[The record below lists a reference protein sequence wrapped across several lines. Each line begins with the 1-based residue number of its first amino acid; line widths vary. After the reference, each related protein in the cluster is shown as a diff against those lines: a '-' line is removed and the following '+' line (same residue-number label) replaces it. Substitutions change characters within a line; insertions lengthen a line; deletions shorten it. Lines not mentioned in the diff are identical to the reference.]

1 MQTRYLA
8 RAVKILGILVI
19 LFGFMYPASAVQ
31 ASWLDRVKDI
41 YQLPENVEQI
51 QKDYE
56 ATKQQLEDQKDKL
69 SEAIRH
75 SQETEERLLGQ
86 NETLKRENEHLQERL
101 KAMEQ
106 VALDKEKRN
115 RKLTYMAVTAVLLVL
130 FYFVLGRVFRFIVW
144 RRQKRGMRKM

>member
-1 MQTRYLA
+1 MLA
-8 RAVKILGILVI
+8 RQISAIHVI
-19 LFGFMYPASAVQ
+19 GVLAIVIGFMFPVSAAQ

-56 ATKQQLEDQKDKL
+56 ATKQQLKEQKDKL
-69 SEAIRH
+69 SETIRH
-75 SQETEERLLGQ
+75 SQETEEKLLKQ
-86 NETLKRENEHLQERL
+86 NEALQKENQLLQERL

-115 RKLTYMAVTAVLLVL
+115 RKITNMVIAAVLLVVL
-130 FYFVLGRVFRFIVW
+130 YFVLGRVFRYVVW
-144 RRQKRGMRKM
+144 RRQKRHMR

>member
-1 MQTRYLA
+1 MQIRYLA

-19 LFGFMYPASAVQ
+19 MFGFMYPASAVQ

-86 NETLKRENEHLQERL
+86 NETLKREMNNC
-101 KAMEQ
+101 KNA
-106 VALDKEKRN
+106 
-115 RKLTYMAVTAVLLVL
+115 
-130 FYFVLGRVFRFIVW
+130 
-144 RRQKRGMRKM
+144 

>member
-8 RAVKILGILVI
+8 RAIKILSILVI

-86 NETLKRENEHLQERL
+86 NETLKRENEQLQERL

-130 FYFVLGRVFRFIVW
+130 FYFVLGRVFRFMVW
-144 RRQKRGMRKM
+144 RRQKRGMR

>member
-8 RAVKILGILVI
+8 GTVKVFGILII

-41 YQLPENVEQI
+41 YQLPENVQQI

-56 ATKQQLEDQKDKL
+56 TTKQQLEDQKDKL

-86 NETLKRENEHLQERL
+86 NETLKRENEQLQERL

-106 VALDKEKRN
+106 VALDKDKRN
-115 RKLTYMAVTAVLLVL
+115 RKLTYMVVTAVLLIVL
-130 FYFVLGRVFRFIVW
+130 YFVLGRVFRFMVW
-144 RRQKRGMRKM
+144 RRQKRGMR